1 MAGVDMEG
9 AKRPRRHVR
18 DGLRSPR
25 AAHFRK
31 HMPDAAR
38 RHVYIRR
45 NMLFE
50 TREPPVNPEKKE
62 VDVHNAT
69 DLVKGMAVER
79 GARIVGIAAYDSR
92 VAFADAEALDHT
104 SVIVF
109 GMPMKY
115 DLMADIGPKSQ
126 DEVHRVYYELDDLG
140 LRIAQHIA
148 AMGYGAKLQHNYA
161 ELPLVAYGY
170 LAGLGELG
178 KHGSLISPELG
189 SSFRLGAVSTNLP
202 LVVDGPKSYNIDQF
216 CTNCNVCTRFCP
228 GEAIRP
234 EKREVNGIVR
244 WHVDTPA
251 CEPYFYKLH
260 GCKICLMVCPFNNQ
274 GAQREQYSPVIK
286 DIVAAKDAA
295 GILDLIRRRTQ
306 TESTDVDFTVAIK
319 DETRPLSP

>member
-1 MAGVDMEG
+1 MGSVDTSHAE
-9 AKRPRRHVR
+9 RPIRHRR

-25 AAHFRK
+25 AAHFRE

-45 NMLFE
+45 NIFFE
-50 TREPPVNPEKKE
+50 NREPPVNPEKKE
-62 VDVHNAT
+62 VDPEEAT
-69 DLVKGMAVER
+69 RLVKEMALER
-79 GARIVGIAAYDSR
+79 GAGVVGIASYDPR
-92 VAFADAEALDHT
+92 VVFADAEELDHT

-109 GMPMKY
+109 GMAMRY
-115 DLMADIGPKSQ
+115 DFMADIGPKSQ

-140 LRIAQHIA
+140 LRIAHHIA
-148 AMGYGAKLQHNYA
+148 AMGYGARLQHNYA

-178 KHGSLISPELG
+178 KHGSLISPKLG
-189 SSFRLGAVSTNLP
+189 SSFRLGAVSTDLP
-202 LVVDGPKSYNIDQF
+202 LVADGPKSYDIDEF

-228 GEAIRP
+228 GDAIRP
-234 EKREVNGIVR
+234 EKRDVNGIVR

-251 CEPYFYKLH
+251 CEPYFYELH

-274 GAQREQYSPVIK
+274 GLQREHYAPVIK

-295 GILDLIRRRTQ
+295 GLLELIRQRTQ
-306 TESTDVDFTVAIK
+306 MKNADVDFTISIK
-319 DETRPLSP
+319 G